1 MPGAIPLLSK
11 ADAGRIGART
21 RWGPQRVVHLNRLEP
36 PIAAAIRALVAAD
49 EAARAQKTAGVS
61 ETPPAASAGGHGN
74 DPVAA

>member
-1 MPGAIPLLSK
+1 MPGATPLLSK

-49 EAARAQKTAGVS
+49 QAAKTQKTPTVS
-61 ETPPAASAGGHGN
+61 ETPVGVDAGGHGN